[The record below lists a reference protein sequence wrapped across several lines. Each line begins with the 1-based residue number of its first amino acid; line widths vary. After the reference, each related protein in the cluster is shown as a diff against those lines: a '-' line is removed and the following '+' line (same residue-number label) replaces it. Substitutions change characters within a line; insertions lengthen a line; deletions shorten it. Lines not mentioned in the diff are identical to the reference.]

1 MATTDSKT
9 EALSNDDRLRLAI
22 RAACEIE
29 ALARATIDRV
39 NADTGESDL
48 SIRGMAVRIREL
60 SGAVMCAVDFRDGAE
75 GLMATVNGVNS

>member
-9 EALSNDDRLRLAI
+9 ETLTHDERVRLAI
-22 RAACEIE
+22 QAACEIE
-29 ALARATIDRV
+29 ALATATIDRV
-39 NADTGESDL
+39 NADKGESDL

-75 GLMATVNGVNS
+75 GLMATVNGVDA